1 MENPVSHVN
10 SDHLKGLFSRFC
22 PRENILIV
30 LIVSAVTLFSLHQLY
45 IGAFELLNTPY
56 DLLIESHNF
65 ATVKAIRS
73 GELIYDENFYGDVPF
88 IITIFNPLFY

>member
-10 SDHLKGLFSRFC
+10 SDHPKGLFSRFC

-30 LIVSAVTLFSLHQLY
+30 LIVSAVTFFSLHQLY

-56 DLLIESHNF
+56 DLLIQSHNL
-65 ATVKAIRS
+65 ATVKVIQS
-73 GELIYDENFYGDVPF
+73 GEPIYDESFYGDVAS
-88 IITIFNPLFY
+88 IITIYNPLFY